1 MTSKIEKSRQVEDA
15 RHESAQLIEQI
26 KSLKEIKPRKEWV
39 VLLKSQILA
48 EKQLEINIVKRSEA
62 KSVGVLDI
70 LYSVFFQRKLA
81 YSFAVAL
88 LMVLGAFGFAQNTVP
103 GDLLFPV
110 KKISEQSQAALTGH
124 TGLKQNAVVL
134 NNRINDLVQVA
145 KAGKNN
151 NISSAIDEIKANAIE
166 LAKDLED
173 NTADDPQT
181 LKEIAVSLK
190 TLAAIPGTDLA
201 SSPGIEAL
209 YQIVAQQQVDEL
221 KKATLTVGQQEILV
235 EVEDLYNKGN
245 YSVALEKIWDLSN
258 NQPDPTDPADPI
270 DSIDTTT
277 EANQ

>member
-81 YSFAVAL
+81 YSFAVVL

-190 TLAAIPGTDLA
+190 TLAAVPGTDLTN
-201 SSPGIEAL
+201 SLGIGAL
-209 YQIVAQQQVDEL
+209 YQIVAQQQIDEL

-258 NQPDPTDPADPI
+258 NQSNPADPI